1 MQFFEH
7 YIPVAAASLNKLK
20 TVTLVLSVVSYS
32 AVQVIDLHELSR
44 AGLASSVE

>member
-1 MQFFEH
+1 MQLFEH

-32 AVQVIDLHELSR
+32 VVQVIDLYGLRR
-44 AGLASSVE
+44 AGVALSVE